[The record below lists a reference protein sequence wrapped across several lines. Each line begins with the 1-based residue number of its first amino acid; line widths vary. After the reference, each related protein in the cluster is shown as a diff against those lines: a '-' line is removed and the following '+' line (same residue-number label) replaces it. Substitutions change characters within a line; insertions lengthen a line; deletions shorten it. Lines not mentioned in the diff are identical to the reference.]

1 MDGWSSPPHVEATG
15 SLGWGSIGYPRVSS
29 RQMCQLLQTTRD
41 MLPGA
46 SQPLRELVFL
56 ALVSIW

>member
-15 SLGWGSIGYPRVSS
+15 SLGWGSIGYPRVS

-41 MLPGA
+41 MLSGA